1 VELFEVGRVLLDA
14 GAEGRCS
21 EVNLAVDLAEAVAG
35 DEADTGALCERREDR
50 SAIRV

>member
-14 GAEGRCS
+14 GAEGRCP